1 VATQERH
8 LDEQERMSRQE
19 GQTQPGL
26 SRSLLWLLPLL
37 AIFLVLS
44 VCYHYG
50 VPLFE
55 APDEPSHIEYLA
67 FLHQEGRLPRHE
79 ASPDVP
85 GEGIQPPLY
94 YLMAWPSF
102 ATLSSD
108 GSDLYRSLHRVNWHL
123 YGYGR
128 SRPLDLAQ
136 PLILF
141 RIPGGKHSKPRVFE
155 EHPHLS
161 WLLGLR
167 WVSLF
172 FGVLAVAATFFAA
185 IRITGSLPA
194 SFLAAGLLGF
204 NPQFLFV
211 CNYVNNDSAAAAL
224 GAAAFYLVATS
235 LTQQGGH
242 PARRHYLFLGLL
254 IAAGF
259 LLKKTAIPGLAVAAL
274 ALISCDSRPIR
285 RRLADAGSMVGVALL
300 LAAPYLYWNLRVH
313 GDPFGIGVEQAANAL
328 LPGPEQYG
336 GLWPYFSKVYFSWT
350 FESYWAWFGWM
361 NLQAP
366 LAAYWVF
373 LALTCTG
380 IVGFML
386 QARRPARVEALHASS
401 HREGR
406 ARHSMSQPPV
416 LVLRSLQVYL
426 LGAILSTLA
435 AHAWF
440 NVHVVQPQGRH
451 LFPVAPQIAFL
462 LAVGLASIGGRSAT
476 SRVRAGAIGI
486 SLLILVSLAIYCLVC
501 VILPAYRT

>member
-1 VATQERH
+1 
-8 LDEQERMSRQE
+8 MSLQE
-19 GQTQPGL
+19 GQTHPGL
-26 SRSLLWLLPLL
+26 SRSLRWLLPIL
-37 AIFLVLS
+37 AIFIVLS
-44 VCYHYG
+44 VCYHYA

-108 GSDLYRSLHRVNWHL
+108 GSDLYRSLHRVNLHL

-128 SRPLDLAQ
+128 SRALDLAQ

-141 RIPGGKHSKPRVFE
+141 RIPGGRLSRPRVFE

-167 WVSLF
+167 WMSLF
-172 FGVLAVAATFFAA
+172 FGVLAVAVTFFAA
-185 IRITGSLPA
+185 IRITESLPV
-194 SFLAAGLLGF
+194 SFLTAGLLGF

-224 GAAAFYLVATS
+224 GAMAFYLVATS
-235 LTQQGGH
+235 LTQQAGH
-242 PARRHYLFLGLL
+242 PARRHYLLLGLL
-254 IAAGF
+254 LAAGF
-259 LLKKTAIPGLAVAAL
+259 LLKKTTIPGLAVAAL
-274 ALISCDSRPIR
+274 TLISCDSRPIR
-285 RRLADAGSMVGVALL
+285 RRLADAGSMICLALL

-328 LPGPEQYG
+328 LPSPDQYG

-361 NLQAP
+361 NLQVP
-366 LAAYWVF
+366 QAAYWVF
-373 LALTCTG
+373 FVLTCTG
-380 IVGFML
+380 ILGFIL
-386 QARRPARVEALHASS
+386 QARARQAT
-401 HREGR
+401 
-406 ARHSMSQPPV
+406 SQPQV
-416 LVLRSLQVYL
+416 LVGRSLQVYL

-435 AHAWF
+435 AHVWF

-462 LAVGLASIGGRSAT
+462 LAVGLASIGGRGAT
-476 SRVRAGAIGI
+476 SRVRAGSIGL
-486 SLLILVSLAIYCLVC
+486 SLLILVGLASYCLVG
-501 VILPAYRT
+501 VILPAYRA